1 MSADSAG
8 NGRAAGFS
16 SPEEEALI
24 NLMRTADWLQR
35 EMQRRLKPTGLT
47 ITQYNVLRIL
57 RAARPAGL
65 TCSAIGHRMITPEP
79 DVTRLLA
86 RLKTHGLVDQKRDP
100 NDRRVVWSHITP
112 RGLKELAKLDPLVER
127 SPREL
132 LGHLNRE
139 ELQLLARLIKKA
151 RSGPEPSPSRPESV
165 LL

>member
-1 MSADSAG
+1 MSANSEG
-8 NGRAAGFS
+8 NGRAVGFS

-57 RAARPAGL
+57 RAARPTGL
-65 TCSAIGHRMITPEP
+65 TCSAIGQRMITPEP
-79 DVTRLLA
+79 DVTRLLT
-86 RLKTHGLVDQKRDP
+86 RLKSHGLVDQQRDAA
-100 NDRRVVWSHITP
+100 DRRIVWSHINP
-112 RGLKELAKLDPLVER
+112 SGLKELAKLDSLVER
-127 SPREL
+127 GPRDL

-139 ELQLLARLIKKA
+139 ELRQLTRIIKKA
-151 RSGPEPSPSRPESV
+151 RSGPETTTSHSEPI